1 MSKGFRVQTVGSLW
15 PAVLIVILIL
25 IFSAALLREGRLR
38 DVDIARLGSLEAA
51 TSITEEIGEGLPVG
65 KPAAAVIG
73 WGIYSPEGTTV
84 ASWGTAPAF
93 LQSTPSERVISEEI
107 SDNRLRTIRTLAF
120 TGLPLSDSEAN
131 KSRRRGYGMRR
142 LVLIDWDLHVS
153 GKTGLWRI
161 AGAAG
166 LTLLAV
172 SLLIMQQ
179 ASARKMIK
187 QRKLV
192 QLGLAARTLTHEI
205 RNPLGVLKAQ
215 QALLRKI
222 LPPDQ
227 SVNLTIIGEEVDRLS
242 ALTDKVRE
250 WLTDPA
256 GKPVIFDVSA
266 ELQSILERQPWEVE
280 TNLPHPG
287 PKIKMDPALFSSA
300 LVNLVRNAVESQE
313 NIPDTPPPDVTMSNH
328 GKLIRI
334 VVQDHGKGLPDGNT
348 EDLFNPFFT
357 SKIKGSGVGLALSRQ
372 FIEAAGGSLKI
383 ENRIIGGIRA
393 GVRVT
398 VDLPREKT

>member
-1 MSKGFRVQTVGSLW
+1 MIRSFRVQTVGALW

-25 IFSAALLREGRLR
+25 VFSAALLREGRLR
-38 DVDIARLGSLEAA
+38 DVDIARLGSLEAV
-51 TSITEEIGEGLPVG
+51 TSITEDIGTDLPVR
-65 KPAAAVIG
+65 KLTEAVIG
-73 WGIYSPEGTTV
+73 WGIYTPEGTPVT
-84 ASWGTAPAF
+84 SWGTAPNV
-93 LQSTPSERVISEEI
+93 LQPTPSERVISEKM
-107 SDNRLRTIRTLAF
+107 SNNRLRTIRTLAF
-120 TGLPLSDSEAN
+120 TGTTIPDGEPG
-131 KSRRRGYGMRR
+131 KSRGRGNGMRR
-142 LVLIDWDLHVS
+142 LILIDWDLHVS
-153 GKTGLWRI
+153 GKSGLWRI
-161 AGAAG
+161 TGAAG

-179 ASARKMIK
+179 ASTRKMIK

-215 QALLRKI
+215 QALLKKI

-227 SVNLTIIGEEVDRLS
+227 AVNLTIIGEEVDRLS

-250 WLTDPA
+250 WLADPA
-256 GKPVIFDVSA
+256 GIPVIFDVSA
-266 ELQSILERQPWEVE
+266 KLQSVLERQPWKVK
-280 TNLPHPG
+280 TNLLQPG

-300 LVNLVRNAVESQE
+300 LVNIVRNAVESQE
-313 NIPDTPPPDVTMSNH
+313 NIPDTPTPDVTLNLH

-334 VVQDHGKGLPDGNT
+334 VVQDHGKGLPDGNP
-348 EDLFNPFFT
+348 ENLFNPFFT
-357 SKIKGSGVGLALSRQ
+357 TKIKGSGVGLALSRQ

-383 ENRIIGGIRA
+383 ENRINGGIRA

-398 VDLPREKT
+398 VDLPREKA